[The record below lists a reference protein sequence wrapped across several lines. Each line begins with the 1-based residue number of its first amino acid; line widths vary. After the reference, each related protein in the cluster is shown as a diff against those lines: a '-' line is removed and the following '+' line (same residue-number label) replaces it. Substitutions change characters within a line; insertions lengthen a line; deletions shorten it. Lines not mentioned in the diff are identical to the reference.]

1 MLFLLLIGLY
11 TGLFP
16 AMVLSRETVHRSN
29 MDAAAVIEANR
40 LLEEELTLA
49 GRPQIYMVLDL
60 GAHIILIKSRGIE
73 LHRHPITT
81 WHQVRE
87 GSLHGVFRLRARPPV
102 SRPKAVAPAENTAP
116 AAIELQHM
124 PERYDL
130 AFDPGLMISVGQ
142 TARERPWPWV
152 KSLAQ
157 EWWNQVADMFGG
169 VVKTEDAST
178 IRIHLTVSPDTARA
192 LAWTMTDGMPLI
204 IGRTALARD

>member
-16 AMVLSRETVHRSN
+16 SLVLSRDAVHRPT
-29 MDAAAVIEANR
+29 MDAEALIEANR
-40 LLEEELTLA
+40 VLEEELALA

-60 GAHIILIKSRGIE
+60 TAHIILIKSRGIE
-73 LHRHPITT
+73 LHRLPITA
-81 WHQVRE
+81 WHQVRK
-87 GSLHGVFRLRARPPV
+87 GSLNGVFRLRARPSV
-102 SRPKAVAPAENTAP
+102 SRPKAAAPAENTAP

-142 TARERPWPWV
+142 TVRERPWPWV
-152 KSLAQ
+152 KSLVH
-157 EWWNQVADMFGG
+157 EWWNHVAGLLG
-169 VVKTEDAST
+169 IVVKTEDWAT
-178 IRIHLTVSPDTARA
+178 IKIHLTVSPDTARS

-204 IGRTALARD
+204 IGRTVLARD

>member
-1 MLFLLLIGLY
+1 MLFFLLIGLY

-16 AMVLSRETVHRSN
+16 SLVLSREAVHPPN
-29 MDAAAVIEANR
+29 MDTAALIEANR

-60 GAHIILIKSRGIE
+60 AAHIILIKSRGIE
-73 LHRHPITT
+73 LHRLPITA
-81 WHQVRE
+81 WNQVRE
-87 GSLHGVFRLRARPPV
+87 GSLNGVFRLRARPPV
-102 SRPKAVAPAENTAP
+102 SRPKATTPAENTAP

-124 PERYDL
+124 PERYEL
-130 AFDPGLMISVGQ
+130 AFDPGLMIHVGQ

-157 EWWNQVADMFGG
+157 EWWNQMAGMLGG
-169 VVKTEDAST
+169 AVKTEDSPT
-178 IRIHLTVSPDTARA
+178 IRIHLTVSPDTARS

-204 IGRTALARD
+204 IGRTVLARD